1 MSIDNFLIATI
12 PGDGIGKDIVKSAIS
27 IVDVSSEIIGGFKC
41 NWELINAG
49 AEYFSLNGMDV
60 EPDGE
65 DKISDADSIF
75 LGAIGLPTIRHKDG
89 TEICPHL
96 RFREMFGLYAG
107 VRPVKAYPNIT
118 NSLSNKL
125 SSKIDLVILRESTE
139 GLFYTAAV
147 HNRCPVD
154 NNDEVQDVMRITR
167 KTTEKLH
174 DFAFKL
180 ARQRKGKGKLGKVTC
195 VDKANVFRSQ
205 ALFRKI
211 FDERKDNFT
220 DIEAEHCYVDAM
232 ALNLIRNPW
241 EYDVMVMEN
250 MFGDILSDLGGGL
263 VGGMGMASCAEI
275 GDNHGLFQPA
285 HGSAPDIMGQ
295 DKANPLATILSSTLM
310 LDYLSDKKGC
320 ENASKGSKLIET
332 AIETGFE
339 RNELRPI
346 EFGGDMG
353 TKAVTETLIKLL
365 KDRNVQNE
373 VLT

>member
-1 MSIDNFLIATI
+1 MNHFQIATV
-12 PGDGIGKDIVKSAIS
+12 PGDGIGKDIVNSAKS
-27 IVDVSSEIIGGFKC
+27 IVDLSSEIIGRFKC
-41 NWELINAG
+41 NWETINAG
-49 AEYFSLNGMDV
+49 AEYFAQEGCDV
-60 EPDGE
+60 EPGGE
-65 DKISDADSIF
+65 DRISNADSIF

-89 TEICPHL
+89 TEVCPHL

-118 NSLSNKL
+118 NRLSNKL
-125 SSKIDLVILRESTE
+125 ASNIDLVILRESTE

-154 NNDEVQDVMRITR
+154 NNDEVQDIMRITR

-180 ARQRKGKGKLGKVTC
+180 ARQRKSKGKLGKVTC

-211 FDERKDNFT
+211 FNERKDNFT
-220 DIEAEHCYVDAM
+220 DIVSEHCYVDAM

-263 VGGMGMASCAEI
+263 VGGMGMASCAEMETTMVY
-275 GDNHGLFQPA
+275 F
-285 HGSAPDIMGQ
+285 S
-295 DKANPLATILSSTLM
+295 PLLEALQILLGKTRQ
-310 LDYLSDKKGC
+310 
-320 ENASKGSKLIET
+320 IH
-332 AIETGFE
+332 
-339 RNELRPI
+339 
-346 EFGGDMG
+346 
-353 TKAVTETLIKLL
+353 
-365 KDRNVQNE
+365 
-373 VLT
+373 

>member
-1 MSIDNFLIATI
+1 MSGSTFLVATM
-12 PGDGIGKDIVKSAIS
+12 PGDGIGKDIIKSATS
-27 IVDVSSEIIGGFKC
+27 IVDLSSEIVGGYKC
-41 NWELINAG
+41 NWQMIKAG
-49 AEYFSLNGMDV
+49 AEYFALNGIDV
-60 EPDGE
+60 EPGGE
-65 DKISDADSIF
+65 DKADKADSIF

-96 RFREMFGLYAG
+96 RFREIFGLYAG

-118 NSLSNKL
+118 NRLSNNL
-125 SSKIDLVILRESTE
+125 ASKIDLVILRESTE
-139 GLFYTAAV
+139 GLFYSAAV

-154 NNDEVQDVMRITR
+154 NDNEVQDIMRITR

-180 ARQRKGKGKLGKVTC
+180 ARQRKSKGKIGKVTC

-205 ALFRKI
+205 AFFRKI
-211 FDERKDNFT
+211 FDERKVNFN
-220 DIEAEHCYVDAM
+220 DINSDYCYVDAM

-241 EYDVMVMEN
+241 EYDILVMEN

-295 DKANPLATILSSTLM
+295 DKANPLATILSAALM
-310 LDYLSDKKGC
+310 LDYLSEKNKCPSAAKG
-320 ENASKGSKLIET
+320 AKLIET
-332 AIETGFE
+332 AIEVGFE
-339 RNELRPI
+339 QNKIRPM

-353 TKAVTETLIKLL
+353 TEAVSNELILLL
-365 KDRNVQNE
+365 KDKLVQNK
-373 VLT
+373 VL

>member
-1 MSIDNFLIATI
+1 MSDSTFLVATM
-12 PGDGIGKDIVKSAIS
+12 PGDGIGKDIIKSATS
-27 IVDVSSEIIGGFKC
+27 IVDLSSEIVGGYKC
-41 NWELINAG
+41 NWQMIKAG
-49 AEYFSLNGMDV
+49 AEYFALNGIDV
-60 EPDGE
+60 EPGGE
-65 DKISDADSIF
+65 DKADKADSIF

-96 RFREMFGLYAG
+96 RFREIFGLYAG

-118 NSLSNKL
+118 NRLSNNL
-125 SSKIDLVILRESTE
+125 ASKIDLVILRESTE
-139 GLFYTAAV
+139 GLFYSAAV

-154 NNDEVQDVMRITR
+154 NDNEVQDIMRITR

-180 ARQRKGKGKLGKVTC
+180 ARQRKSKGKIGKVTC

-205 ALFRKI
+205 AFFRKI
-211 FDERKDNFT
+211 FDERKVNFD
-220 DIEAEHCYVDAM
+220 DINSDHCYVDAM

-241 EYDVMVMEN
+241 EYDVLVMEN

-295 DKANPLATILSSTLM
+295 DKANPLATILSAALM
-310 LDYLSDKKGC
+310 LDYLSEKNKCPSAAKG
-320 ENASKGSKLIET
+320 AKLIET
-332 AIETGFE
+332 AIEVGFE
-339 RNELRPI
+339 QNKIRPM

-353 TKAVTETLIKLL
+353 TEAVSNELMLLL
-365 KDRNVQNE
+365 KDKLVQNK
-373 VLT
+373 VL